1 MRYTLFILSVFS
13 ILMTTSCQRESS
25 ADVNQDRI
33 FTHYE
38 LFYNANED
46 ITYARAWFR
55 FGSITGTQL
64 ELAAPSVVSFEGD
77 NLSFNKVL
85 AFYEKQYPGKKTS
98 GKFHWEDTEGKVF
111 ENTLNINAI
120 DFGPMPDS
128 IGRTTALT
136 IPWTGNALGADE
148 AVGAWINGE
157 NEGDA
162 QAAITIENGSTA
174 LIVPLN
180 KIEKVGA
187 GPGKIYLERRFSPAL
202 QEVTGAGGYGAG
214 VYRAKAKNVVFK

>member
-1 MRYTLFILSVFS
+1 MRNTIFFLSVLS
-13 ILMTTSCQRESS
+13 ILTSTSCQRESS

-38 LFYNANED
+38 LFYNATED

-55 FGSITGTQL
+55 FGSITGTLL
-64 ELAAPSVVSFEGD
+64 ELASPSEVTFEGD
-77 NLSFNKVL
+77 VLPFNKVL
-85 AFYEKQYPGKKTS
+85 AFYEKKYPGLKTS
-98 GKFHWEDTEGKVF
+98 GKFHWEDTDAKVF
-111 ENTLNINAI
+111 ENSVSMNSI
-120 DFGPMPDS
+120 DFGSMSDS
-128 IGRTTALT
+128 IARNAALS

-148 AVGAWINGE
+148 VVGTWINGE

-162 QAAITIENGSTA
+162 QAAITIENGATT

-187 GPGKIYLERRFSPAL
+187 GPGKIYLERRFAPAL
-202 QEVTGAGGYGAG
+202 LEVTGAGGYGAG
-214 VYRAKAKNVVFK
+214 VYRAKTKNVVFK

>member
-1 MRYTLFILSVFS
+1 MRYTLFFLSIFS
-13 ILMTTSCQRESS
+13 LFLASSCQRESS

-46 ITYARAWFR
+46 KTYARAWFR
-55 FGSITGTQL
+55 FGSVTGTQL
-64 ELAAPSVVSFEGD
+64 ELAAPSEVSFNGD
-77 NLSFNKVL
+77 KLSFNKVL
-85 AFYEKQYPGKKTS
+85 AFYEKQYAGLKAFGT
-98 GKFHWEDTEGKVF
+98 FHWEDTEGKVF
-111 ENTLNINAI
+111 DNELNINVI
-120 DFGPMPDS
+120 DFGVMPDS
-128 IGRTTALT
+128 IVRTAALT
-136 IPWTGNALGADE
+136 IPWTGSALGADE
-148 AVGAWINGE
+148 VVGTWINGE

-162 QAAITIENGSTA
+162 QAAITIETGATA

-202 QEVTGAGGYGAG
+202 LDVTGAGGYGAG
-214 VYRAKAKNVVFK
+214 VYRAKTKNVIFK

>member
-1 MRYTLFILSVFS
+1 MRYTLFFLSICTILIAS
-13 ILMTTSCQRESS
+13 SCQRESS

-46 ITYARAWFR
+46 KTYARAWFR

-64 ELAAPSVVSFEGD
+64 ELASPSEVTFEGEK
-77 NLSFNKVL
+77 LSFNKVL
-85 AFYEKQYPGKKTS
+85 AFYEKQYAGLKAS
-98 GKFHWEDTEGKVF
+98 GTFHWEDTDGKSFDNDV
-111 ENTLNINAI
+111 TINPI
-120 DFGPMPDS
+120 DFGVMPDS
-128 IGRTTALT
+128 IARTAALT
-136 IPWTGNALGADE
+136 IPWTGTALGSDE
-148 AVGAWINGE
+148 AVGTWINGE

-162 QAAITIENGSTA
+162 QAAITIETGATA

-202 QEVTGAGGYGAG
+202 LEVTGAGGYGAG
-214 VYRAKAKNVVFK
+214 VYRAKTKNVVFK